1 VDARKLEWSEGA
13 RVSAMEELEEARPVV
28 GHDAL
33 ILKGLVRIARVG
45 HNSVVPELLSYV
57 R

>member
-1 VDARKLEWSEGA
+1 MDARKLEWSEGA